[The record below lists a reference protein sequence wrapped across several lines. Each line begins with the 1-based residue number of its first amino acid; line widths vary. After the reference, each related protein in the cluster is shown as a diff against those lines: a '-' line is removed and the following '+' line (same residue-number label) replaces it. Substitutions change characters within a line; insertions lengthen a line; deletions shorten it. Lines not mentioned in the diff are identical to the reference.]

1 MPVFTTNRRS
11 VAPSQLMCVE
21 PDDLASVSTTVR
33 SVSNSVRLWS
43 PIFSRIVRRKR
54 PLIARRTV
62 HHCASLQLCRVQAA
76 GRGSRGRFGDA
87 GLLLGAHAAAVLSVP
102 CLDTVT
108 AGRRG
113 AGEDRRAVCHR
124 GGDPRSPRRAP
135 EASQAGTKSPHCGG
149 LTCLVAGACR
159 ACLGRL
165 GSGGCH
171 PLCV

>member
-62 HHCASLQLCRVQAA
+62 HHCASLHLPTGRHDLASGRPRLRGHTAQARLALAKELRIAFVWLPRQWPELNAMDQLWKELKRDVAA
-76 GRGSRGRFGDA
+76 NR
-87 GLLLGAHAAAVLSVP
+87 
-102 CLDTVT
+102 
-108 AGRRG
+108 
-113 AGEDRRAVCHR
+113 
-124 GGDPRSPRRAP
+124 
-135 EASQAGTKSPHCGG
+135 
-149 LTCLVAGACR
+149 
-159 ACLGRL
+159 
-165 GSGGCH
+165 
-171 PLCV
+171 